1 MVSQNN
7 FPVKPQFISKQDTT
21 PFGGVLPFL
30 KIVGDL
36 KMLHRLPVD
45 RTRSQGW
52 LDAQMVLS
60 IMLLNIFGFDR
71 VADID
76 RLEDDT
82 VLCMTVRRLELKIY
96 GRRRATLSA
105 RLRRGRNR
113 TFPSARA
120 IHDWLS
126 RCHDDAAARAR
137 IKDQAYIP
145 PPSKE
150 LQSLH
155 LINKLL
161 IHQQIAT
168 RGVTHLTIDIDATI
182 IPSGKKECLPIY
194 RVATGR
200 VPYETGY
207 QPLMGF
213 SPELDMILHTEMRD
227 GNVPASQDIL
237 RFLVEVLE
245 MLPASITSVLVRM
258 DSAGYQH
265 EIMNYCNDPLC
276 RPAVLQ
282 RFDTIHFVC
291 GADKTPSAMDAIRAI
306 PAADWQPCPLGTSG
320 LSAAEVSYV
329 PAKVAM
335 RPKEVCMRY
344 IAYRQEMNGLE
355 MGHDEV
361 EGEHWPGV
369 GPSRLRL
376 LVTNYP
382 AVGEPDGSGP
392 EMNLWSVQAEA
403 NQRCGDSE
411 QAHAM
416 VKDDFAGGMMPS
428 GQFGANSCWFF
439 LACLSQNLVMYSRPL
454 MTRGT
459 V

>member
-7 FPVKPQFISKQDTT
+7 FPVKAQLTPKQDTT

-36 KMLHRLPVD
+36 KILHRLPCD

-60 IMLLNIFGFDR
+60 IILLNILGFDR

-76 RLEDDT
+76 HLENDT
-82 VLCMTVRRLELKIY
+82 DLCMTVRRLELKLY

-113 TFPSARA
+113 TFPSQRTV
-120 IHDWLS
+120 HDWLS
-126 RCHDDAAARAR
+126 RYHDDAAAQAR
-137 IKDQAYIP
+137 IKDQVYIP
-145 PPSKE
+145 PPAQE

-155 LINKLL
+155 LINKFL
-161 IHQQIAT
+161 ITQQITT
-168 RGVTHLTIDIDATI
+168 RGVKHLTIDIDATI

-194 RVATGR
+194 RVTTGK

-207 QPLMGF
+207 QPLIGY

-265 EIMNYCNDPLC
+265 EFMNYCNDPLC
-276 RPAVLQ
+276 RSAELQ

-291 GADKTPSAMDAIRAI
+291 GEDKTPSTMDAIRAT
-306 PAADWQPCPLGTSG
+306 PAADWQPCPLGTPG

-329 PAKVAM
+329 PAKFAT
-335 RPKEVCMRY
+335 RPKEECMRY
-344 IAYRQEMNGLE
+344 IAYRQEINGLE
-355 MGHDEV
+355 MGHDDV

-369 GPSRLRL
+369 DSSRLRL

-382 AVGEPDGSGP
+382 AVGETDGSEP
-392 EMNLWSVQAEA
+392 EMDMWSVWAEA

-428 GQFGANSCWFF
+428 GRFGANSCWFF